1 MKSVIQYGF
10 LLILGAGLVTGCSN
24 PPEYPVEPSIS
35 FDNVYFKAGDNS
47 LIPDTL
53 FVSVNFKDGDGDLGL
68 DDSYLYE
75 PYNALWG
82 YTKQDGSWIT
92 YADRNTPPYDTLPN
106 YEFPYSCYNYLIDES
121 DTIYV
126 QQNLNH
132 YNIFVDFYVRKNGQY
147 SYYDWL
153 LAFPPEC
160 GESYYGRFPI
170 LNRDGNNNTSL
181 KERPL
186 EGKLTYRMVGAR
198 IKSIFKN
205 DTLRLDVQIQ
215 DRALHKSNTVESFE
229 FVLKDI
235 TIN

>member
-1 MKSVIQYGF
+1 LKSVIQYGF
-10 LLILGAGLVTGCSN
+10 LLILGAGQVTGCSN

-126 QQNLNH
+126 QQNL
-132 YNIFVDFYVRKNGQY
+132 I
-147 SYYDWL
+147 
-153 LAFPPEC
+153 
-160 GESYYGRFPI
+160 
-170 LNRDGNNNTSL
+170 
-181 KERPL
+181 
-186 EGKLTYRMVGAR
+186 
-198 IKSIFKN
+198 
-205 DTLRLDVQIQ
+205 
-215 DRALHKSNTVESFE
+215 
-229 FVLKDI
+229 I
-235 TIN
+235 TIYLLIFMFARTANIHIMTGYWPSLLNAVKATTEDSPF